1 MMNMLPYVEQKH
13 PLQNMDS
20 FLSILVVADLVY
32 MLVLISDN

>member
-1 MMNMLPYVEQKH
+1 MMNMLPYVEKKH

-20 FLSILVVADLVY
+20 FLSILVAADLVY